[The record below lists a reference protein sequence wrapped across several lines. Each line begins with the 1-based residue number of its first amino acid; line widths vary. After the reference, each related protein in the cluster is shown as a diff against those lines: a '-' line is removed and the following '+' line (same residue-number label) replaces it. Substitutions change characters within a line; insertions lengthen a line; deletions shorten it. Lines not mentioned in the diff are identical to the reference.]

1 MNNDGAPI
9 CAVWRRVNP
18 LMYQTLSHPSVSFDQ
33 YLPLI
38 SSELANDLA
47 AVAADLRDLRVV
59 HLNSTAT
66 GGGVAEILQSM
77 VPFMNALG
85 ITTER
90 VVINPPPRFFQV
102 SKRIHNLLQG
112 ANGELTPEELKIYFR
127 SIRDVASAIK
137 DHNLTADVWYLHDP
151 QLLPLAQLLPRDP
164 EAAWFW
170 LIHIDLTAPNP
181 QVLESL
187 LPLTQAYDRL
197 VFSLDSYVPSQL
209 NGATP
214 VYIAPP
220 AIDPLS
226 VKNMPMEEP
235 EAARLVAAMGID
247 PARPLVTQVS
257 RFDLWKD
264 PCGVVDAYRLARQE
278 VPGLQLALLGLSQAS
293 DDPEALDVLASVEE
307 HAAQDPDIHLY
318 FSPAG
323 LPDSIDIVVNAF
335 QTASQ
340 VVVQKS
346 IREGFGLTVTEAM
359 WKGKAVI
366 GGNVGGIR
374 LQIQDGVSGY
384 LVDTSEECA
393 WRIVEL
399 MQDPGLRDRIGQ
411 KARESVRENYL
422 LPRLALDYLKVA
434 KSRLSDAAE
443 SNDHQ
448 SDVLPG
454 VEIPDPLAKPA
465 GRRNARSNGRAA
477 SKVRVTRSSSRT

>member
-1 MNNDGAPI
+1 M
-9 CAVWRRVNP
+9 
-18 LMYQTLSHPSVSFDQ
+18 
-33 YLPLI
+33 
-38 SSELANDLA
+38 
-47 AVAADLRDLRVV
+47 
-59 HLNSTAT
+59 
-66 GGGVAEILQSM
+66 
-77 VPFMNALG
+77 
-85 ITTER
+85 
-90 VVINPPPRFFQV
+90 
-102 SKRIHNLLQG
+102 
-112 ANGELTPEELKIYFR
+112 
-127 SIRDVASAIK
+127 
-137 DHNLTADVWYLHDP
+137 
-151 QLLPLAQLLPRDP
+151 
-164 EAAWFW
+164 
-170 LIHIDLTAPNP
+170 IDA
-181 QVLESL
+181 
-187 LPLTQAYDRL
+187 
-197 VFSLDSYVPSQL
+197 
-209 NGATP
+209 
-214 VYIAPP
+214 
-220 AIDPLS
+220 
-226 VKNMPMEEP
+226 
-235 EAARLVAAMGID
+235 
-247 PARPLVTQVS
+247 
-257 RFDLWKD
+257 
-264 PCGVVDAYRLARQE
+264 CRLAKE
-278 VPGLQLALLGLSQAS
+278 TVPDLQLALLGLVQAT
-293 DDPEALDVLASVEE
+293 DDPEALEVLKTVEE
-307 HAAQDPDIHLY
+307 HAGGDPDIHLY

-323 LPDSIDIVVNAF
+323 LPASIDIVVNAF

>member
-1 MNNDGAPI
+1 
-9 CAVWRRVNP
+9 
-18 LMYQTLSHPSVSFDQ
+18 MYQTLSHPPVSFDQ
-33 YLPLI
+33 YRPLI
-38 SSELANDLA
+38 TPELAKELTS
-47 AVAADLRDLRVV
+47 VAADLRNMRVV

-66 GGGVAEILQSM
+66 GGGVSEILQSM

-85 ITTER
+85 IKTER

-102 SKRIHNLLQG
+102 TKRIHNLLQG
-112 ANGELTPEELKIYFR
+112 AEGGLSPEELKIYFR
-127 SIRDVASAIK
+127 SIRDVARAIK
-137 DHNLTADVWYLHDP
+137 RHNLSADVWYLHDP

-164 EAAWFW
+164 DAAWCW

-181 QVLESL
+181 QVLEAL
-187 LPLTQAYDRL
+187 LPLTQDYDRL

-209 NGATP
+209 DGATP
-214 VYIAPP
+214 VYITPP

-247 PARPLVTQVS
+247 TARPLVTQVS

-278 VPGLQLALLGLSQAS
+278 VPGLQLALLGLSQAA
-293 DDPEALDVLASVEE
+293 DDPEALDVLASVQE

-323 LPDSIDIVVNAF
+323 LPASIDTVVNAF

-346 IREGFGLTVTEAM
+346 IREGFGLTVAEAM

-399 MQDPGLRDRIGQ
+399 MQDPGLRDRMGQ
-411 KARESVRENYL
+411 VAGETVRQKFL

-434 KSRLSDAAE
+434 KSPVSDSVK
-443 SNDHQ
+443 SNAHQ
-448 SDVLPG
+448 VDALPG
-454 VEIPDPLAKPA
+454 VEDSGPLAMPA
-465 GRRNARSNGRAA
+465 GRSNGRKNGRAA
-477 SKVRVTRSSSRT
+477 SKPGVTRSAARE